1 MISVVVESWN
11 VDGRAAPLERLLCT
25 LASQL
30 GDAELVITHAG
41 IPDRVRLERAAG
53 RAITWL
59 ALPRTATYYD
69 HKNRGFD
76 ATTGDIVA
84 FLDADC
90 DPAPGWLHA
99 ITAPIAAGRARVVA
113 GTTTYRGA
121 LAPLASRLDF
131 PYVTF
136 DRTRGTVL
144 NFFANNVAFARDVFA
159 AHRYPTIASMYH
171 GQCQVL
177 ALQLRTAGIPI
188 HFAADARA
196 THAWPD
202 GLAEWLTVRLLRGAD
217 TVSLL
222 PHVVAHFAPR
232 AARAVSRLGRGPALA
247 VLGFRAATG
256 SWLALRDGPR
266 VRGLALVA
274 AVTIVDALGAAGA
287 PAVYRALA

>member
-1 MISVVVESWN
+1 MISVVIESWN
-11 VDGRAAPLERLLCT
+11 VDGRTAPLERLLRT
-25 LASQL
+25 LAPQL
-30 GDAELVITHAG
+30 GDAELVVTHTG
-41 IPDRVRLERAAG
+41 IPERARLERAAG

-59 ALPRTATYYD
+59 ALPATATYYD
-69 HKNRGFD
+69 HKNRGF
-76 ATTGDIVA
+76 AAAAGDIVA

-90 DPAPGWLHA
+90 DPAPGWLEA
-99 ITAPIAAGRARVVA
+99 ITAPIAAGQARVVA
-113 GTTTYRGA
+113 GATTYRGA
-121 LAPLASRLDF
+121 LATLASRLDF

-136 DRTRGTVL
+136 DKTRGTVL

-202 GLAEWLTVRLLRGAD
+202 GIAEWLTVRLLRGAD

-232 AARAVSRLGRGPALA
+232 AARTVSRLGRGPALA
-247 VLGFRAATG
+247 VLGLRAATG
-256 SWLALRDGPR
+256 GWLALRDGPR
-266 VRGLALVA
+266 ARGLALVA
-274 AVTIVDALGAAGA
+274 AVTLVDALGAAGA